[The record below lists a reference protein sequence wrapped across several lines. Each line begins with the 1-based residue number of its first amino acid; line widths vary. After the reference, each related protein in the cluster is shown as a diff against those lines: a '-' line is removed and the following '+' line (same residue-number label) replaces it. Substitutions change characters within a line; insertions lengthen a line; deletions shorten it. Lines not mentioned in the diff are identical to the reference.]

1 MTAILSPNNKKRDRL
16 NMTSSSSTTTSSQSQ
31 QEEYEAALSFLRDF
45 HSKQVSS
52 GDMILHSLHSPS
64 EQLDAI
70 IESSTDG
77 GGNSVEDVLS
87 SDFSLAL
94 SVGRS
99 SESSLA
105 SSSHSSCDVS
115 QPSHSTPLQQQ
126 RRGHKERRRVMPST
140 INLSPTL
147 PSHQHQPQTPI
158 TSNKRSRMKKCSTSE
173 CLLDLI
179 SNDNTGEKKESLPS
193 FPTLSKK
200 NEGIYNNYHPSSR
213 LRCPPSPTR
222 YEEGRDEQYSHYL
235 DLGHGYVGQQHVAK
249 RHRM

>member
-1 MTAILSPNNKKRDRL
+1 MTAILSPNNKKRNRL
-16 NMTSSSSTTTSSQSQ
+16 NMTSSSTTTSLSSSQTQ

-70 IESSTDG
+70 IESTADGSNST
-77 GGNSVEDVLS
+77 VEDVLS

-115 QPSHSTPLQQQ
+115 QPSHSSTPLQQ
-126 RRGHKERRRVMPST
+126 RRGHKERRKVMPST

-147 PSHQHQPQTPI
+147 PTHHQPQTPI

-179 SNDNTGEKKESLPS
+179 SNDTNTTPTTASGEKLPS
-193 FPTLSKK
+193 FPTLSKR
-200 NEGIYNNYHPSSR
+200 NEGIYNNSR

-222 YEEGRDEQYSHYL
+222 YEEGRDEYSHYL
-235 DLGHGYVGQQHVAK
+235 DLGGYQQHVAK

>member
-16 NMTSSSSTTTSSQSQ
+16 NMTSSSTTPTTSSSQSQ

-64 EQLDAI
+64 EQLDSI
-70 IESSTDG
+70 IESTADG
-77 GGNSVEDVLS
+77 NGSCTMEDALS

-105 SSSHSSCDVS
+105 SSSHSSSCDVS
-115 QPSHSTPLQQQ
+115 QPSHSPLQQQ
-126 RRGHKERRRVMPST
+126 RRGHKEKRRIMPST

-179 SNDNTGEKKESLPS
+179 PNDNTTPTTGGEKLPS

-200 NEGIYNNYHPSSR
+200 NEGIYNPSR

-222 YEEGRDEQYSHYL
+222 YEEGRDEYSHYL
-235 DLGHGYVGQQHVAK
+235 DLGGYAGQEQHVAK

>member
-16 NMTSSSSTTTSSQSQ
+16 NMTSSSTTTSSSSSQSQ

-77 GGNSVEDVLS
+77 NGGSTVEDVLS

-105 SSSHSSCDVS
+105 SSTLSSCDVS
-115 QPSHSTPLQQQ
+115 QPSHSTPQQQQ
-126 RRGHKERRRVMPST
+126 RRGHKERRRIMPST

-173 CLLDLI
+173 CLLDLL
-179 SNDNTGEKKESLPS
+179 SNDTPTTPPPS
-193 FPTLSKK
+193 FPTLSKR
-200 NEGIYNNYHPSSR
+200 NEGIYTNYSYPSRSS
-213 LRCPPSPTR
+213 RCPPSPTR
-222 YEEGRDEQYSHYL
+222 YEEGRDEYSHYL
-235 DLGHGYVGQQHVAK
+235 DLGGGSSQHVAK
-249 RHRM
+249 CHRM

>member
-16 NMTSSSSTTTSSQSQ
+16 NMTSSSTTTTTSSQSQ

-64 EQLDAI
+64 EQLDSI
-70 IESSTDG
+70 IESTADVSGSCTM
-77 GGNSVEDVLS
+77 EDVLS

-105 SSSHSSCDVS
+105 SSSHSSSCDVS
-115 QPSHSTPLQQQ
+115 QPSHSTPQQQQ
-126 RRGHKERRRVMPST
+126 RRGHKERRRIMPST

-147 PSHQHQPQTPI
+147 PTHHQPQTPI

-179 SNDNTGEKKESLPS
+179 SNDNTTPTTGGEKLPS
-193 FPTLSKK
+193 FPSLSKR
-200 NEGIYNNYHPSSR
+200 NEGIYNPSR

-235 DLGHGYVGQQHVAK
+235 DLGGYQQHVAK

>member
-1 MTAILSPNNKKRDRL
+1 MTAILSSNNKKRDRL
-16 NMTSSSSTTTSSQSQ
+16 NMTSSSSTTTSTSSSSQ

-70 IESSTDG
+70 IESTDG
-77 GGNSVEDVLS
+77 IGGTTMEDVLS

-94 SVGRS
+94 SVGNRS

-115 QPSHSTPLQQQ
+115 QPSHSIQLQ
-126 RRGHKERRRVMPST
+126 RRRIMPTS
-140 INLSPTL
+140 INLS
-147 PSHQHQPQTPI
+147 PQTPI
-158 TSNKRSRMKKCSTSE
+158 TSNKRSRLKKCSTSE

-179 SNDNTGEKKESLPS
+179 SNDNTPTTAEKELPS
-193 FPTLSKK
+193 FPTLSKR
-200 NEGIYNNYHPSSR
+200 NEGLYNNSR
-213 LRCPPSPTR
+213 LSRCPPSP
-222 YEEGRDEQYSHYL
+222 EGRDEQYSHYL
-235 DLGHGYVGQQHVAK
+235 DLGGYAGQQHVAK

>member
-1 MTAILSPNNKKRDRL
+1 MTAILSSNNKKRDRL
-16 NMTSSSSTTTSSQSQ
+16 NMTSSSTTTSSSSSQSQ

-64 EQLDAI
+64 EQLDSI
-70 IESSTDG
+70 IESTADG
-77 GGNSVEDVLS
+77 NGGSCSVEDVLS

-105 SSSHSSCDVS
+105 SSTHSSCDVS
-115 QPSHSTPLQQQ
+115 QPSHSPLQQ
-126 RRGHKERRRVMPST
+126 RRGHKERRRIMLST

-147 PSHQHQPQTPI
+147 PSHQQPQTPI

-179 SNDNTGEKKESLPS
+179 SNDTPTTSDKLPS
-193 FPTLSKK
+193 FPTLSKR
-200 NEGIYNNYHPSSR
+200 NEGIYNPSR

-235 DLGHGYVGQQHVAK
+235 DLGYAGQEQHVAK

>member
-16 NMTSSSSTTTSSQSQ
+16 NMTSSSTTSSQSQ

-52 GDMILHSLHSPS
+52 GDMILHSLHSPQ

-70 IESSTDG
+70 IESTAADGSGSST
-77 GGNSVEDVLS
+77 VEDVLS

-99 SESSLA
+99 SETSLA
-105 SSSHSSCDVS
+105 SSTHSSCDVS

-126 RRGHKERRRVMPST
+126 RRGHKERRRIMPST

-147 PSHQHQPQTPI
+147 PTHQPQTPI

-179 SNDNTGEKKESLPS
+179 SNDTPTTSSDKLPS
-193 FPTLSKK
+193 FPTLSKR
-200 NEGIYNNYHPSSR
+200 NEGIYNTSR

-222 YEEGRDEQYSHYL
+222 YEEGRDEYSHYL
-235 DLGHGYVGQQHVAK
+235 DLGGYQQHVAK

>member
-16 NMTSSSSTTTSSQSQ
+16 NMTSSSTTTTSSQSQ

-64 EQLDAI
+64 EQLDSI

-77 GGNSVEDVLS
+77 NGSCTMEDVLS

-115 QPSHSTPLQQQ
+115 QPSHSPLQQQ
-126 RRGHKERRRVMPST
+126 RRGHKEKRRIMPST

-147 PSHQHQPQTPI
+147 PPHHQPQTPI
-158 TSNKRSRMKKCSTSE
+158 ASNKRSRMKKCSTSE

-179 SNDNTGEKKESLPS
+179 SNDNTTPTTGGEKLPS
-193 FPTLSKK
+193 FPTLSKR
-200 NEGIYNNYHPSSR
+200 NEGIYNPSR

-235 DLGHGYVGQQHVAK
+235 DLGSGYAGQEQHVAK